1 MDTTEAA
8 DANANVRDEDDEA
21 FKCSLDELC
30 EPGKTFLWDI
40 LVWTKRAGNASS
52 EPSATTTTTTTTG
65 DTESREERV
74 LELAERQ
81 LQLLVTAP
89 STHQL
94 VRLKFIEGCV
104 ANVRAHRACAVSL
117 RLMCKL
123 FASFATTGSPWQSQ
137 GELADYSAGADQVN
151 QVHRAVELAER
162 NYGMF
167 EAVMASVRARTWNK
181 LNNPHK

>member
-1 MDTTEAA
+1 MTIKA
-8 DANANVRDEDDEA
+8 
-21 FKCSLDELC
+21 
-30 EPGKTFLWDI
+30 
-40 LVWTKRAGNASS
+40 TK
-52 EPSATTTTTTTTG
+52 P
-65 DTESREERV
+65 EERV

-137 GELADYSAGADQVN
+137 AELADYSAGADHVN